1 MQCPCAEE
9 AGMSDPIKAAV
20 VLLGSHSLGSIR
32 STMPHDAA
40 SGTGFAGAGP
50 VCIGGPGP
58 MTAHPNIFDNHY
70 YREACHSQKCLLI

>member
-1 MQCPCAEE
+1 
-9 AGMSDPIKAAV
+9 MSDPIKAAV